1 MDESGMELGILGV
14 SWHDDDVATLIA
26 IEDASDPRVVDY
38 VRLTDAELR
47 RAACYFV
54 AESLEVVRRLLAAS
68 HPVRSVLIT
77 PERYPQL
84 ADDLAPLDLPV
95 FLAGQAV
102 MHEVVGFNLHRG
114 VVAVA
119 ERLPEPTLDE
129 VVKAARALAILE
141 GLNDAENLGAIFRS
155 ARALGIDAVLLDPTC
170 ADPYYRRTV
179 RVSMGAVFQLP
190 FLRLSIWPDDLET
203 VRRAGFELVALTPDR
218 DAQSIEDVMFGDGSR
233 RAVLLGAEGPGL
245 RADTLARA
253 DLLVRIP
260 ISQNSDSLNV
270 GHAAAIAFHRLAR
283 PNP

>member
-1 MDESGMELGILGV
+1 M
-14 SWHDDDVATLIA
+14 ATVIE

-47 RAACYFV
+47 RDAGYFI

-84 ADDLAPLDLPV
+84 ADDLASLDLPV
-95 FLAGQAV
+95 FLAGRKV

-129 VVKAARALAILE
+129 VVKAARTLVVLE

-155 ARALGIDAVLLDPTC
+155 ALALGIDAVLLDPTC

-179 RVSMGAVFQLP
+179 RVSMGAAFQLP
-190 FLRLSIWPDDLET
+190 FLRLANWPDDLET
-203 VRRAGFELVALTPDR
+203 VRRAGFELVGLTPDR
-218 DAQSIEDVMFGDGSR
+218 NALSIDDVPTGDGSR
-233 RAVLLGAEGPGL
+233 RALLLGAEGSGL
-245 RADTLARA
+245 QPATLARA

-260 ISQNSDSLNV
+260 ISHNFDSLNV

>member
-1 MDESGMELGILGV
+1 MEVSGIEPGILGAC
-14 SWHDDDVATLIA
+14 WHDDPVANVIE
-26 IEDASDPRVVDY
+26 IEDAADPRVADY
-38 VRLTDAELR
+38 VRMTDAELR
-47 RAACYFV
+47 RAAGHFI

-84 ADDLAPLDLPV
+84 RDDLAPLDLPV
-95 FLAGQAV
+95 YLADRSV
-102 MHEVVGFNLHRG
+102 MSEVAGFNLHRG

-119 ERLPEPTLDE
+119 ERLPEPTLE
-129 VVKAARALAILE
+129 TVVKSAATLVALE

-155 ARALGIDAVLLDPTC
+155 ARALGVDAVLLDPTC

-190 FLRLSIWPDDLET
+190 FLRLPNWPDDLET
-203 VRRAGFELVALTPDR
+203 LGRAGFELVALTPDR
-218 DAQSIEDVMFGDGSR
+218 TARSIDDLPVR
-233 RAVLLGAEGPGL
+233 RRLLLLGAEGPGL
-245 RADTLARA
+245 RPDTLARA

-260 ISQNSDSLNV
+260 ITPGFDSLNV

-283 PNP
+283 PEP

>member
-1 MDESGMELGILGV
+1 M
-14 SWHDDDVATLIA
+14 
-26 IEDASDPRVVDY
+26 
-38 VRLTDAELR
+38 TDAELR
-47 RAACYFV
+47 RAAGHFI

-84 ADDLAPLDLPV
+84 RDDLAQLDLPV
-95 FLAGQAV
+95 YLADRSV
-102 MHEVVGFNLHRG
+102 MSEVAGFNLHRG

-119 ERLPEPTLDE
+119 ERLPEPTLE
-129 VVKAARALAILE
+129 TVVKSAETLVALE

-155 ARALGIDAVLLDPTC
+155 ALALGIDAVLLDPTC

-190 FLRLSIWPDDLET
+190 FLRLPSWPDDLET
-203 VRRAGFELVALTPDR
+203 LSRAGFELVALTPDR
-218 DAQSIEDVMFGDGSR
+218 TARSIDDLPVR
-233 RAVLLGAEGPGL
+233 RRLVLLGAEGPGL
-245 RADTLARA
+245 RPDTLARA

-260 ISQNSDSLNV
+260 IAPGFDSLNV

-283 PNP
+283 PEP